1 MASNLNYGVV
11 GNCRTAALISQE
23 GSIDWFCFPEFDSSS
38 IFAKLLDEE
47 KGGSFSLTVSE
58 KYTITQKYLGH
69 TNILSTFFESDEGG
83 FEMVD
88 FMPRYK
94 TGDGNNDAHYV
105 PPEIY
110 RYIRIAHGT
119 PAVRIQYNPRMNYA
133 EGEMRHEIIGKD
145 FIKSYAVSNP
155 KNSVYLYSN
164 MDLKSVLS
172 GEEIQLKQ
180 DVFLLL
186 SYNQKLIPIDLNRI
200 YLEYQRTKVYWLN
213 WSNRS
218 KKFTDYSEIIYR
230 SMLVLKLMS
239 YRTGAVLAALTTS
252 IPEAIGSVRNW
263 DYRFC
268 WLRDASMSIDTLLKT
283 GHFGAAGRFIS
294 FIQNIIRSKYD
305 TFQIMY
311 GIRGERVLTEKT
323 LDYLAGYENSKPV
336 RIGNAAY
343 LQKQNDSFGYL
354 MDVIH
359 QYFQFFPGTLD
370 EVEDTWE
377 IVKNI
382 ISTVCAS
389 WRQPDKGIWELR
401 GPSQHF
407 VFSKVMCWVALDRGV
422 RIAEL
427 IHKTYYANA
436 WREEANKIQADVFAK
451 GWNPVMQ
458 SFTQAYNNTAM
469 DSSLLLMEHYGF
481 ISAQDPRYMDT
492 VRMVQKKLFYKGLM
506 FRYKVSDGLGI
517 PSSAF
522 TICTFW
528 LIRALYKIGEKE
540 EARRLFDQLISYAN
554 PLGLMS
560 EDLDFESKR
569 QLGNFPQAYSHLAT
583 INTAIL
589 LSSEKPASRF
599 IRP

>member
-11 GNCRTAALISQE
+11 GNCRTAALISKE
-23 GSIDWFCFPEFDSSS
+23 GSIDWFCFPEFDSPS

-47 KGGSFSLTVSE
+47 KGGCFSLIVSE
-58 KYTITQKYLGH
+58 KYTITQKYVGH
-69 TNILSTFFESDEGG
+69 TNILSTFFDSDEGG
-83 FEMVD
+83 FEMID

-94 TGDGNNDAHYV
+94 TGDANNGAHYT

-119 PAVRIQYNPRMNYA
+119 PSFRLRYIPRMNYA
-133 EGEMRHEIIGKD
+133 EGEMNHEIIGED
-145 FIKSYAVSNP
+145 FIRSFAVANP
-155 KNSVYLYSN
+155 KDSVYLYSN
-164 MDLKSVLS
+164 LELKSILS
-172 GEEIQLKQ
+172 GEEIHLKQ

-186 SYNQKLIPIDLNRI
+186 SYNQKLIPVDQSRV

-218 KKFTDYSEIIYR
+218 KKFTDYGEVIYR

-239 YRTGAVLAALTTS
+239 YQSGAVLAALTTS
-252 IPEAIGSVRNW
+252 IPESIGSVRNW

-283 GHFGAAGRFIS
+283 GHFGAAARFIT
-294 FIQNIIRSKYD
+294 FIQHIIHSKYD

-311 GIRGERVLTEKT
+311 GIRGERVLTEKV

-382 ISTVCAS
+382 IDTVCAS

-407 VFSKVMCWVALDRGV
+407 VFSKVMCWVALDRAV
-422 RIAEL
+422 SIAEL
-427 IHKTYYANA
+427 IHKDYYATL
-436 WREEANKIQADVFAK
+436 WREEAKKIQEDVFAK
-451 GWNPVMQ
+451 GWNPAIQ
-458 SFTQAYNNTAM
+458 SFTQAYDNTAM

-481 ISAQDPRYMDT
+481 ISAEDPRYIQT
-492 VRMVQKKLFYKGLM
+492 VRTVKERLFYKGLM

-528 LIRALYKIGEKE
+528 LIRALYKIGEKK
-540 EARRLFDQLISYAN
+540 EARTLFEQLISYSN
-554 PLGLMS
+554 HLGLMS
-560 EDLDFESKR
+560 EDLDFETKR

-589 LSSEKPASRF
+589 LSTEKPISKF

>member
-23 GSIDWFCFPEFDSSS
+23 GSIDWFCFPEFDSPS
-38 IFAKLLDEE
+38 IFAKLLDEK

-83 FEMVD
+83 FEVID

-94 TGDGNNDAHYV
+94 TGDTNNDAHYV

-110 RYIRIAHGT
+110 RYIRIAHGS
-119 PAVRIQYNPRMNYA
+119 PSIRIGYDPRMNYA
-133 EGEMRHEIIGKD
+133 EGAMRHEIIGKD
-145 FIKSYAVSNP
+145 FIKSYAVANP
-155 KNSVYLYSN
+155 KDSVYLYSD
-164 MDLKSVLS
+164 MDLKSVLA
-172 GEEIQLKQ
+172 GEEIKLKQ

-186 SYNQKLIPIDLNRI
+186 SYNQKLIPIDLNRV

-218 KKFTDYSEIIYR
+218 KKFTDYSEVIYR
-230 SMLVLKLMS
+230 SMLILKLMS
-239 YRTGAVLAALTTS
+239 YRSGAVLAALTTS

-268 WLRDASMSIDTLLKT
+268 WLRDASMSIDTLIRT
-283 GHFGAAGRFIS
+283 GHFGAAGRFIT

-323 LDYLAGYENSKPV
+323 LDYLDGYEHSKPV

-427 IHKTYYANA
+427 IHKTYYAHL
-436 WREEANKIQADVFAK
+436 WREEANRIQADVFAN
-451 GWNPVMQ
+451 GWNPALQ
-458 SFTQAYNNTAM
+458 SFTQAYGNTAM

-481 ISAQDPRYMDT
+481 ISAQDPRYIDT

-506 FRYKVSDGLGI
+506 FRYKVCDGLGI

-540 EARRLFDQLISYAN
+540 EARRLFEQLISYSN

-569 QLGNFPQAYSHLAT
+569 PLGNFPQAYSHLAT

-589 LSSEKPASRF
+589 LSSEKPASKF